1 MADLSHSSLFE
12 GIALAKIV
20 GFETHDVRFPT
31 SIGKHGSDAMNPDP
45 DYSAAYLIL
54 KTDQENLE
62 GHSLVFTIG
71 RGNDLQCTAIAQLAE
86 TVVGLELGEIEKNL
100 GNIARDLV
108 RDHQIRWLG
117 PEKGVPHMAA
127 GGVINALWDAVC
139 KLNNKPLWKQLV
151 DMSPEQIVE
160 LIDFRHISDALT
172 PQEAR
177 EILKKSENK
186 KSENER
192 ILLEKGL
199 PAYTTTPGWLGYSDE
214 TMVQLAKEALAEGF
228 KLIKMKVG
236 RSLENDIHRLKLLRE
251 TIGPD
256 IKLAVDANQVWDV
269 DEAIDWIKALG
280 EVNLHWVEEPTSPDD
295 ILGHAT
301 IAKAIAPTRVATGEH
316 VHNRIM
322 FKQLLQAKAFAFM
335 QIDATRV
342 AGINENIAMI
352 LMAAKF
358 GVPVCPHAGG
368 VGLCEMVSHL
378 AMFDAVAVTGHH
390 EERVVEFVDHLHE
403 HFANP
408 TVLKNAHY
416 QAPLAPGAGAEI
428 KLESIKQY
436 SFPNGP
442 VWSN

>member
-1 MADLSHSSLFE
+1 MEESV
-12 GIALAKIV
+12 AKIV

-31 SIGKHGSDAMNPDP
+31 STGKHGSDAMNPDP

-54 KTDQENLE
+54 KTDDPNLS

-71 RGNDLQCTAIAQLAE
+71 RGNDLQCASIAQLAE
-86 TVVGLELGEIEKNL
+86 TVVGMELTSLEKNL
-100 GNIARDLV
+100 GNIGRELV
-108 RDHQIRWLG
+108 RDSQIRWLG

-127 GGVINALWDAVC
+127 GGVVNAVWDLVC
-139 KLNNKPLWKQLV
+139 KINNKPLWKQLS
-151 DMSPEQIVE
+151 DMTPEQIVD
-160 LIDFRHISDALT
+160 LVDFRHISDALT
-172 PQEAR
+172 PTEAL
-177 EILKKSENK
+177 EILNK
-186 KSENER
+186 AKASKPANEK
-192 ILLEKGL
+192 ILLEQGL

-214 TMVQLAKEALAEGF
+214 TMVQLAKEALADGF

-236 RSLENDIHRLKLLRE
+236 RSLENDIHRLKLIRE

-269 DEAIDWIKALG
+269 NEAIDWIKALG

-316 VHNRIM
+316 VHNRVM
-322 FKQLLQAKAFAFM
+322 FKQLLQAKAFSFM

-342 AGINENIAMI
+342 AGVNENIAMI

-358 GVPVCPHAGG
+358 GIPVCPHAGG

-378 AMFDAVAVTGHH
+378 AMFDAVAVSGHH
-390 EERVVEFVDHLHE
+390 EGRVVEFVDHLHE
-403 HFANP
+403 HFVIP
-408 TVLKNAHY
+408 TVVKNAHY
-416 QAPLAPGAGAEI
+416 LAPLEAGAGAEI
-428 KLESIKQY
+428 KMESITHY
-436 SFPNGP
+436 SYPNGAA
-442 VWSN
+442 WSK

>member
-1 MADLSHSSLFE
+1 MAT
-12 GIALAKIV
+12 IV

-31 SIGKHGSDAMNPDP
+31 STGKHGSDAMNPDP

-54 KTDQENLE
+54 KTDQPNLE

-71 RGNDLQCTAIAQLAE
+71 RGNDLQCAAIAQLAE
-86 TVVGLELGEIEKNL
+86 TIVGLELSELEKNL
-100 GNIARDLV
+100 GNIGRDLV
-108 RDHQIRWLG
+108 RDSQIRWLG

-127 GGVINALWDAVC
+127 GGVINAVWDLVC
-139 KLNNKPLWKQLV
+139 KINKKPLWKQLS
-151 DMSPEQIVE
+151 DMTPEQIVD
-160 LIDFRHISDALT
+160 LVDFRHITDALT
-172 PQEAR
+172 PTEAL
-177 EILKKSENK
+177 EILKKAESQK
-186 KSENER
+186 AANEK

-199 PAYTTTPGWLGYSDE
+199 PAYTTTPGWLGYTDE
-214 TMVQLAKEALAEGF
+214 TMVRLAQEALAEGF

-236 RSLENDIHRLKLLRE
+236 RSLENDIHRLKLIRE

-269 DEAIDWIKALG
+269 NEAIEWVKALG
-280 EVNLHWVEEPTSPDD
+280 DVNLHWVEEPTSPDD

-301 IAKAIAPTRVATGEH
+301 IARGIAPIRVATGEH

-322 FKQLLQAKAFAFM
+322 FKQFLQAKAFSFM

-342 AGINENIAMI
+342 AGVNENIAMI

-390 EERVVEFVDHLHE
+390 EGRVVEFVDHLHE
-403 HFANP
+403 HFVIP
-408 TVLKNAHY
+408 TVVRSAHY
-416 QAPLAPGAGAEI
+416 QAPLEAGAGAEI
-428 KLESIKQY
+428 KINSIREY
-436 SFPNGP
+436 SYPDGLA
-442 VWSN
+442 WSK

>member
-1 MADLSHSSLFE
+1 M
-12 GIALAKIV
+12 AKIV
-20 GFETHDVRFPT
+20 GFETHDIRFPT

-54 KTDQENLE
+54 KTDLPEIS
-62 GHSLVFTIG
+62 GHSLVFTNG
-71 RGNDLQCTAIAQLAE
+71 RGNDLQCAFIEQVAQMVNGVELND
-86 TVVGLELGEIEKNL
+86 LENNL
-100 GNIARDLV
+100 GNLARELV
-108 RDHQIRWLG
+108 RDAQIRWLG
-117 PEKGVPHMAA
+117 PEKGVTHMAV
-127 GGVINALWDAVC
+127 GGVVNALWDLVC
-139 KLNNKPLWKQLV
+139 KINKKPLWKQLS

-172 PQEAR
+172 RQEAL
-177 EILKKSENK
+177 EILKKAESK
-186 KSENER
+186 KLENEK

-214 TMVQLAKEALAEGF
+214 TMVRLAKEAVADGF

-236 RSLENDIHRLKLLRE
+236 RSLENDIHRLKLVRE
-251 TIGPD
+251 TIGPN

-269 DEAIDWIKALG
+269 NEAIDWIKSLG

-322 FKQLLQAKAFAFM
+322 FKQLLQAKAFSFM
-335 QIDATRV
+335 QIDAARV
-342 AGINENIAMI
+342 AGVNENIAMI

-358 GVPVCPHAGG
+358 GIPVCPHAGG

-390 EERVVEFVDHLHE
+390 DDRVVEFVDHLHE
-403 HFANP
+403 HFVVP
-408 TVLKNAHY
+408 TVVKNAHY
-416 QAPLAPGAGAEI
+416 QAPIAPGAGAEI
-428 KLESIKQY
+428 KLESIKEY

-442 VWSN
+442 VWSK

>member
-1 MADLSHSSLFE
+1 M
-12 GIALAKIV
+12 AKIV
-20 GFETHDVRFPT
+20 GFETHDIRFPT

-54 KTDQENLE
+54 KTDLPEIS
-62 GHSLVFTIG
+62 GHSLVFTNG
-71 RGNDLQCTAIAQLAE
+71 RGNDLQCAFIEQVAQMVNGVELND
-86 TVVGLELGEIEKNL
+86 LENNL
-100 GNIARDLV
+100 GNLARELV
-108 RDHQIRWLG
+108 RDAQIRWLG
-117 PEKGVPHMAA
+117 PEKGVTHMAV
-127 GGVINALWDAVC
+127 GGVVNALWDLVC
-139 KLNNKPLWKQLV
+139 KINKKPLWKQLS

-172 PQEAR
+172 PQEAL
-177 EILKKSENK
+177 EILKKAESK
-186 KSENER
+186 KLENEK

-214 TMVQLAKEALAEGF
+214 TMVRLAKEAVADGF

-236 RSLENDIHRLKLLRE
+236 RSLENDIHRLKLVRE
-251 TIGPD
+251 TIGPN

-269 DEAIDWIKALG
+269 NEAIDWIKSLG

-322 FKQLLQAKAFAFM
+322 FKQLLQAKAFSFM
-335 QIDATRV
+335 QIDAARV
-342 AGINENIAMI
+342 AGVNENIAMI

-358 GVPVCPHAGG
+358 GIPVCPHAGG

-390 EERVVEFVDHLHE
+390 DDRVVEFVDHLHE
-403 HFANP
+403 HFVVP
-408 TVLKNAHY
+408 TVVKNAHY
-416 QAPLAPGAGAEI
+416 QAPIAPGAGAEI
-428 KLESIKQY
+428 KLESIKEY

-442 VWSN
+442 VWSK